1 MEANVSASPQSEPAA
16 SCPTDVTGRPRT
28 VRVVETGQ
36 NETIETTLER
46 LLGLLERNGASHEV
60 LGEVRRTAEYA
71 RAAHDGQLRR
81 SGEPYVLHPIEVA
94 TLVADLGAAVETI
107 QAALLHDTVED
118 TSVTLSDLDG
128 TFGPEV
134 RRLVD
139 GCTKVARVHPG
150 IGQAEV
156 QAANLRKLFIAL
168 AEDTR
173 VVVIKLCDRLHNLRT
188 IEHLPEEKARRIGE
202 ETLAIHAPLA
212 HRLGLGAL
220 KSELED
226 RAFAAANP
234 SEHRHLQHELE
245 EDTEL
250 HAVLANAGE
259 VLTKH
264 LSTLGVAVTV
274 SGRVKHLWSI
284 KKKAERDNVE
294 PRALPDLLGL
304 RVICQDQDDC
314 YRILAAVHDLW
325 EPDLTRLKDYIN
337 RPKFNSYQSLHTT
350 VTGPGGRRLEV
361 QVRTRD
367 MHNAA
372 EHGAAAH
379 YAYKHPGQRSEWLD
393 RLVNWSDEA
402 TDDESYL
409 AGVRDELDRRHEI
422 LTLTPQGK
430 VVRLPEG
437 GTVVDF
443 AYAVHSDI
451 GDRCTG
457 AKVDGR
463 IVALSRVLA
472 NGETVEILT
481 GNRAGPGQEWLEWVV
496 TAKARSRI
504 RASLR
509 TEPEVPVTVTVT
521 PVPPKQ
527 PKVHHN
533 VTDGLTPAVS
543 GLRGTTTRL
552 AGCCNPLPGTK
563 IIGYAG
569 KTSVNIHRTDCDTVK
584 EALAETP
591 GRALSVH
598 WVQHGHHI
606 ETVRI
611 EAPPRAGILAEISAA
626 VGGSGNLLRE
636 ADTSGAELV
645 LQIETDP
652 KRQSRIRQ
660 ALGLLEGVRIIK

>member
-1 MEANVSASPQSEPAA
+1 VTL
-16 SCPTDVTGRPRT
+16 PTDAAPRPRT
-28 VRVVETGQ
+28 IGAVPTGQ
-36 NETIETTLER
+36 NETIDSTLER
-46 LLGLLERNGASHEV
+46 LLGLLERNGTPPGTLDEI
-60 LGEVRRTAEYA
+60 RRTAEYA
-71 RAAHDGQLRR
+71 RVAHDGQLRR
-81 SGEPYVLHPIEVA
+81 SGEPYVIHPIEVA

-118 TSVTLSDLDG
+118 TPVTLEELHEQ
-128 TFGPEV
+128 FGPEV

-150 IGQAEV
+150 IGQAEA

-226 RAFAAANP
+226 RAFAAAHP
-234 SEHRHLQHELE
+234 AEHQQLQRELE

-250 HAVLANAGE
+250 HTVLAYAGE
-259 VLTKH
+259 ILTEH
-264 LSTLGVAVTV
+264 LNRLGVTVTV

-284 KKKAERDNVE
+284 KKKAERDAIT

-304 RVICQDQDDC
+304 RVICQELDDC

-350 VTGPGGRRLEV
+350 VTGPDGRRLEV

-372 EHGAAAH
+372 EHGTAAH
-379 YAYKHPGQRSEWLD
+379 YAYKNPGQHAEWLD

-409 AGVRDELDRRHEI
+409 AGVREELERRREI
-422 LTLTPQGK
+422 LTLTPQGR

-443 AYAVHSDI
+443 AYAVHSSI

-463 IVALSRVLA
+463 IVALSRVLV

-481 GNRAGPGQEWLEWVV
+481 GNRTGPSQEWLEWVV

-509 TEPEVPVTVTVT
+509 TEPETPAVTVATT
-521 PVPPKQ
+521 PATPKPPK
-527 PKVHHN
+527 
-533 VTDGLTPAVS
+533 VTHRSTDDLTPAVA
-543 GLRGTTTRL
+543 GLRGTTIRI
-552 AGCCNPLPGTK
+552 AGCCNPQPGTK
-563 IIGYAG
+563 IVGYAG
-569 KTSVNIHRTDCDTVK
+569 KSSVNIHRTNCTTVND
-584 EALAETP
+584 ALAGTP
-591 GRALSVH
+591 GRALDVH
-598 WVQHGHHI
+598 WVQRGHHI

-611 EAPPRAGILAEISAA
+611 EAPPRTGILAEISAA
-626 VGGSGNLLRE
+626 VGGSGNVLRE
-636 ADTSGAELV
+636 ANTSGSELL

-660 ALGLLEGVRIIK
+660 ALGLLEGIRIIK